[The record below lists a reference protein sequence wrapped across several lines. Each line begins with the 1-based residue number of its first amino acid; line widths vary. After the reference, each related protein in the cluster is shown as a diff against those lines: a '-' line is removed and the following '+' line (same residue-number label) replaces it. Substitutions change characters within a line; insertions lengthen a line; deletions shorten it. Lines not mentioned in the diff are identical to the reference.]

1 MKSYAYSAINAV
13 IPPVGLVITNS
24 LLSNESFALFSIF
37 ILVNGVVMVAD
48 IGVTATIFKNLSKY
62 FSGNQQFRS
71 HILKALSVGRKF
83 KYLAIFCL
91 FIYGLFI
98 LHEWD
103 LGLKGWLVV
112 SVLLVSASNR
122 WNFAILKTFLFATN
136 GTQFFW
142 KTAAV
147 FSFLK
152 YGTATLLAI
161 LSIDVLFILMIITLF
176 SFCETYFLK
185 RGIDDDLIGML
196 SRRETV
202 SNLGFDFTLGI
213 SSFLWV
219 ILIQIDK
226 VFLSVSLGQA
236 DFGKYALFFQLCM
249 GFFIISSTIYSVV
262 GRDLYGSR
270 AKQKT
275 ALIYS
280 LKILGSV
287 LIVLELLL
295 WNPWLYHGF
304 LEFLG
309 IVIFDDFVVLG
320 YLILMFIQP
329 LVILL
334 IDLDKPMSIIIAYLL
349 GITGWILMVDSYLA
363 YAWLVQ
369 SITIASVL
377 LFSLR
382 SANVEIKAVIFKA
395 VTLLVCL
402 SLVGFALSYVD
413 LFEGSFANKGLQI
426 TSFGVLP
433 LIFWKWLSTPRTT

>member
-24 LLSNESFALFSIF
+24 LLSNASFALFSIF
-37 ILVNGVVMVAD
+37 ILVNGVVMLAD
-48 IGVTATIFKNLSKY
+48 VGVTAAIFKNISKY
-62 FSGNQQFRS
+62 FSGNQQVRP

-83 KYLAIFCL
+83 QYLAIFCL

-98 LHEWD
+98 SHEWD
-103 LGLKGWLVV
+103 LGLKGWLFI

-147 FSFLK
+147 FSFFK
-152 YGTATLLAI
+152 YGTAVILAI
-161 LSIDVLFILMIITLF
+161 LSIDVLLILMIITLF
-176 SFCETYFLK
+176 SLCETYFLK
-185 RGIDDDLIGML
+185 REIDNDLIGML
-196 SRRETV
+196 SGQETV
-202 SNLGFDFTLGI
+202 PHLGFDFTLGVT
-213 SSFLWV
+213 SFLWV

-226 VFLSVSLGQA
+226 VFLSASLGQA
-236 DFGKYALFFQLCM
+236 DYGKYALFFQLCM
-249 GFFIISSTIYSVV
+249 GFFVIGSTIHSVA
-262 GRDLYGSR
+262 GRDLYGSL

-280 LKILGSV
+280 FKILGSI
-287 LIVLELLL
+287 LIVLQLLL
-295 WNPWLYHGF
+295 WNPWFYQGF
-304 LEFLG
+304 LDFLG
-309 IVIFDDFVVLG
+309 IVIFDDFVVSG
-320 YLILMFIQP
+320 YLILMFFQP
-329 LVILL
+329 LVVLL
-334 IDLDKPMSIIIAYLL
+334 IDLDKAIYVSIAYLL
-349 GITGWILMVDSYLA
+349 GITVWILMVDSYLG

-382 SANVEIKAVIFKA
+382 SANIVIKAVIFKA

-402 SLVGFALSYVD
+402 SFVGFALSYVD

-426 TSFGVLP
+426 TSLGVLP
-433 LIFWKWLSTPRTT
+433 LIFWKWLSTSHTT